1 MLSLQAGKWT
11 CVINWKI
18 YFMTQFSTQRTRS
31 SEFQHLPLWTNLFL
45 WRWTKHPFSPLAEIP
60 FSKNSRGR
68 YHLSGNG
75 ETKTHLCLGWGTVHK
90 ACSRPGQCCR
100 NNSTSSWSCWTTVL
114 HHRSGCQ
121 HNSSCSTDSSSY
133 LEERRKAG
141 TGDAVGKSWQG
152 DSNRDAQGR
161 SLFWTILLTWLR

>member
-11 CVINWKI
+11 CVVNWKI
-18 YFMTQFSTQRTRS
+18 YFMSQFSAERTRS
-31 SEFQHLPLWTNLFL
+31 SEFQHLPLWTNLFFM
-45 WRWTKHPFSPLAEIP
+45 KMDDAPFFSPGWDSFLQQFTGKVP
-60 FSKNSRGR
+60 CR
-68 YHLSGNG
+68 LSGNG
-75 ETKTHLCLGWGTVHK
+75 ETKTHLCLGWGTVHR

-100 NNSTSSWSCWTTVL
+100 NNSTSSWSCWTIVL
-114 HHRSGCQ
+114 HRRSGCQ

-141 TGDAVGKSWQG
+141 TGDAAGKSWQG

-161 SLFWTILLTWLR
+161 SLFWTIL